1 MFSNAIM
8 STLGKCP
15 HCSNNAG
22 AKNTICSRCN
32 ENTVVRKRESR
43 LANLRR
49 SLKKRYVKISRL
61 FSITETPTAST
72 STSQENSAAIAKTT
86 SHVDKIPRK
95 PVVSFPLLLGD
106 PKRNIPSILLDTV
119 EDMVPTIHRDSW
131 IALDRPTW
139 TGGKVYIS
147 AKKYRR
153 IPEHKCHPPCGG
165 CIRAARMNADA
176 QLVLRGRMAEPEE
189 EEDDSKDGLGNQYP

>member
-61 FSITETPTAST
+61 FSITETPIAST

-86 SHVDKIPRK
+86 SDVDKIPRK

-106 PKRNIPSILLDTV
+106 PKRNIPSILLDIV
-119 EDMVPTIHRDSW
+119 EDMVPTIETPGLH
-131 IALDRPTW
+131 W
-139 TGGKVYIS
+139 TGRHGQVVRSTYLQ
-147 AKKYRR
+147 R
-153 IPEHKCHPPCGG
+153 IIVESLN
-165 CIRAARMNADA
+165 INAIL
-176 QLVLRGRMAEPEE
+176 LVVAVSGQRG
-189 EEDDSKDGLGNQYP
+189 